1 MNVLDASAVLA
12 WLHREEGWDVVEP
25 LLADGVVSAA
35 NWSEILVQSR
45 RRGRDPEAVARL
57 LHALG
62 VTVEPVTEADAV
74 DAAWLSAADEQAEL
88 SLADRLCLALAA
100 RFSTPAVTADRAWT
114 ESGRRVQLIR

>member
-1 MNVLDASAVLA
+1 VNVLDASAVIA

-25 LLADGVVSAA
+25 LLPQAVVSAA
-35 NWSEILVQSR
+35 NWSEVLMQSR
-45 RRGRDPEAVARL
+45 RRGQDPDAVARL

-62 VTVEPVTEADAV
+62 VSVDPVTEADAF
-74 DAAWLSAADEQAEL
+74 DAAWLWSNDPPEL

-100 RFSTPAVTADRAWT
+100 RLGIPAVTADRAWA